1 VNLDLGVL
9 SGLAPRRA
17 KNRARVERPRR
28 WRLPDLDWARIGS
41 ASLGALAVAT
51 LAAVLGVALDRPV
64 RRVEVDGAFQRV
76 SPLDVE
82 QVVRA
87 RLTGG
92 FVTANLEAL
101 RVAIEALPW
110 VDRAR
115 VQRRWPDSLAVQVTE
130 QTASARW
137 GAAAL
142 LNARGELFLRDGR
155 HLPPELPRLD
165 GPTGSERPVA
175 ELFFQL
181 QPRLL
186 EAGLC
191 VSALRLDPRGAWE
204 LDLANRVIVR
214 FGRRQLQE
222 RIERFFKVGAPVV
235 AGRPNDI
242 AYLDM
247 RYSNGFSVGW
257 RTPGAPLA
265 RPAPAEDTLATHK
278 RDPDA

>member
-1 VNLDLGVL
+1 MNLDLAALG
-9 SGLAPRRA
+9 GLLPRRA
-17 KNRARVERPRR
+17 KNRARVEKTRR

-41 ASLGALAVAT
+41 TALGAAAVTA
-51 LAAVLGVALDRPV
+51 LAAVLAVALDRPM

-82 QVVRA
+82 QVVRT

-101 RVAIEALPW
+101 RRAIEALPW

-115 VQRRWPDSLAVQVTE
+115 VQRRWPDGLAVQVTE
-130 QTASARW
+130 QMASARW
-137 GAAAL
+137 GATGL

-155 HLPPELPRLD
+155 HLPPELPRLEGPD
-165 GPTGSERPVA
+165 GTERPVA

-186 EAGLC
+186 EAGLRM
-191 VSALRLDPRGAWE
+191 SALRLDPRGAWE
-204 LDLANRVIVR
+204 LDLANGVTVR

-222 RIERFFKVGAPVV
+222 RIERFLKVGAPVV

-242 AYLDM
+242 GYLDM

-257 RTPGAPLA
+257 RTQGAPQA
-265 RPAPAEDTLATHK
+265 RPAASEDTLATHK